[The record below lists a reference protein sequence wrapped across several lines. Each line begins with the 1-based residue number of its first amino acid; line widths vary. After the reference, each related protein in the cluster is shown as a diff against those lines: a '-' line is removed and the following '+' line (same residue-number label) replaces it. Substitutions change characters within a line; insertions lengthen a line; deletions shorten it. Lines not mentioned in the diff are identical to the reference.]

1 MFANVEDTRTIRAQ
15 LLTEMKSGAFASS
28 DRLPP
33 ENVLS
38 EQLGISRTQLR
49 DTLSA
54 LEREGLITRRHGIGT
69 VINHHVVKL
78 QNRMD
83 IATEFLDI
91 IRQSGYEPAVA
102 FVRMEDDF
110 ADEKI
115 AKTLHI
121 PVGTEVVRVCRLCTA
136 DGKPAIYCEDV
147 LDKELL
153 KEGYSLGDLER
164 PIYIFLQNWCEIT
177 AHMDLIEVHAVLA
190 QGEVAKALE
199 VTEGT
204 PVLNLEEV
212 DYDIEGKPIFC
223 SSEYFVDH
231 LFQQVVLRKKL

>member
-1 MFANVEDTRTIRAQ
+1 MDINREDDRSIRER
-15 LLTEMKSGAFASS
+15 LLEEIRSGLYAKS

-33 ENVLS
+33 ENDLA
-38 EQLGISRTQLR
+38 EHFGISRTQLR

-54 LEREGLITRRHGIGT
+54 LEREGLITRRHGVGT
-69 VINHHVVKL
+69 VIKHHVVGIK
-78 QNRMD
+78 NRMD

-102 FVRMEDDF
+102 YVHTRDEY
-110 ADEKI
+110 ADEKV
-115 AKTLHI
+115 ASVLQI

-136 DGKPAIYCEDV
+136 DGVPAIYCEDI
-147 LDKELL
+147 LEKRLL
-153 KEGYSLGDLER
+153 KSEYVLKDLER
-164 PIYIFLQNWCEIT
+164 PIYIFLQNMCGIT

-190 QGEVAKALE
+190 QGEVAKALALPE
-199 VTEGT
+199 KT
-204 PVLNLEEV
+204 PVLNLEEI
-212 DYDIEGKPIFC
+212 DYDIEGTPIFC